1 MPAGPRHLESTAA
14 SGPVLPGA
22 PARRIPN
29 GAILQ
34 RIVRRAGLGLLAG
47 LAACSLAGP
56 GQASAPLAEPLFTVS
71 QPGPATSLAL
81 PMGVAVDTTGGLVI
95 IADSGNH
102 RIRIFDLDG
111 YPINS
116 FLHKV
121 DGLRGPQL
129 GEPKSVAVDR
139 QGTLFILDTQASY
152 VSVMD
157 LLGNPLGRIAPRA
170 LSVQRPGDASSG
182 DGDEAFMPVALAL
195 DPDDRLVLAVGGLK
209 SRIWLLDHDRS
220 VRLAFDGG
228 EGTREPLGAVSDL
241 FVDAAGRIY
250 VTDATRVP
258 AVRVFSPDGRELLAF
273 GQRESGNENFSLPA
287 SVVATND
294 GRIWVLDTIRQM
306 VKVFSPEGTYVGMF
320 GGLGRGLGD
329 FTYPT
334 RLATDGRERLYVLE
348 KVGARLTV
356 FGIPELAANEGP

>member
-1 MPAGPRHLESTAA
+1 MPGPTAHRGSRERVPSLPWSAGIPFARPRPRRNDATRDGLAV
-14 SGPVLPGA
+14 VL
-22 PARRIPN
+22 
-29 GAILQ
+29 
-34 RIVRRAGLGLLAG
+34 LGL
-47 LAACSLAGP
+47 ACLTLFRP
-56 GQASAPLAEPLFTVS
+56 CWASPPLAEPLFTVS

-111 YPINS
+111 YPITS

-129 GEPKSVAVDR
+129 GEPKSVAIDR
-139 QGTLFILDTQASY
+139 QGTLYILDTQASY

-157 LLGNPLGRIAPRA
+157 LLGNPLGRIAPRELA
-170 LSVQRPGDASSG
+170 KFDPGDASSG

-228 EGTREPLGAVSDL
+228 EGVREPLGAVSDL
-241 FVDAAGRIY
+241 FVDHVGRIY
-250 VTDATRVP
+250 VTDATRTP
-258 AVRVFSPDGRELLAF
+258 AVRVFSPGGQELLAF
-273 GQRESGNENFSLPA
+273 GQRETGNENFSLPA
-287 SVVATND
+287 GVVATDD
-294 GRIWVLDTIRQM
+294 GRIWVVDTIRQM
-306 VKVFSPEGTYVGMF
+306 VKVFSPDGAYLGMF

-334 RLATDGRERLYVLE
+334 RLATDGRRRLYVLE
-348 KVGARLTV
+348 KIGARLTV
-356 FGIPELAANEGP
+356 FDIPELAVAVSP